1 MCFDW
6 AMGRNGRVFVM
17 TEQKTNLN
25 NLLVRDLTLET
36 QLLKSFY
43 LDYKQV
49 NVEHVFELLET
60 FNSLLLKSK
69 NVI

>member
-1 MCFDW
+1 
-6 AMGRNGRVFVM
+6 M